1 MFFSVVLSMT
11 KQVSGVHVFDQS
23 LCRIAW
29 LSGMAASS
37 STLYIASNLK
47 VEAGVL

>member
-1 MFFSVVLSMT
+1 MT

-23 LCRIAW
+23 ICRIAW
-29 LSGMAASS
+29 LFGMAASS
-37 STLYIASNLK
+37 STLCIAINLM